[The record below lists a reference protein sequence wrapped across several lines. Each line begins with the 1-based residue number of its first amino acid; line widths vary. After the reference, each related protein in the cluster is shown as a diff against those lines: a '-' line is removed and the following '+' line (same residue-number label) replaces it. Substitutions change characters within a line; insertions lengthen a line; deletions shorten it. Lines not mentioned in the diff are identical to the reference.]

1 MTMRFSRHIFLIMTA
16 LTLVFGCKK
25 TVEDPPE
32 PVVTS
37 ILPYSVTV
45 QPEKETRASFSG
57 SSIGEGQYIFAEGD
71 KLYITGAEG
80 QIYGELSLASGA
92 GTSSATFSGDLTCTG
107 GFEPTASTILTAT
120 LVGSSQV
127 GSFFTVS
134 GGRITSGPNY
144 PSELAYNAS
153 ITDLVEHYSHFT
165 SNFSY
170 SLHKFYL
177 NQQTVFLNFAVEL
190 YKSDLLGSPSSVTME
205 IKESDGSTLI
215 RRITGVPVTGSST
228 IAKIKFIS
236 VFPSGTDLQ
245 GAQTWINNGA
255 GIHCLP
261 DFSEDLNL
269 EENKY
274 YRVIRSA
281 VDDFTVEAPSSGSG
295 ASVTFNYGP
304 VQYKEYKG
312 GSWSD
317 WADYSNT
324 ISLSPGEKVSFRG
337 HNSSYANTTGST
349 PLITTVNNVY
359 LYGDI
364 MSLICDEN
372 YDRQTEVGSQAFY
385 QAFKGSTTV
394 NIHPDKDLILS
405 AETLN
410 QSCYEGMF
418 ANCSRLNKTP
428 ILPATTLADMCY
440 HRMFFECDNLTSLPE
455 GFLPAMNLA
464 FGCYWKMFEG
474 CDMLATVPST
484 LLPATTLATAC
495 YARMFYKCKA
505 LTSGPNLPA
514 LSPAPACYFVM
525 YRNCSALTSVNCML
539 YLDESQR
546 NGDEITGYYKTND
559 DPPADQLR
567 TWEICTMWS
576 VFNKWLTSNAGGY
589 SIQNTSSCVFTYNT
603 NVPSSIFSVKIAG
616 ANYIPTMWT
625 KTPVT
630 P

>member
-1 MTMRFSRHIFLIMTA
+1 MRFSRHIFLIMTA

-25 TVEDPPE
+25 TVEDTLE

-92 GTSSATFSGDLTCTG
+92 GTGSATFSGDLTCTG

-120 LVGSSQV
+120 LVGSSQA

-134 GGRITSGPNY
+134 GGRISSGPNY

-153 ITDLVEHYSHFT
+153 ITDIVEHYSHFT
-165 SNFSY
+165 SSFPY

-177 NQQTVFLNFAVEL
+177 NQQTVFLNFGVEL
-190 YKSDLLGSPSSVTME
+190 YRSDLIGDPSSVTME

-228 IAKIKFIS
+228 IAKIKFVS

-317 WADYSNT
+317 WADYSST

-385 QAFKGSTTV
+385 QAFMGLSTI
-394 NIHPDKDLILS
+394 NIHPDKELILS

-418 ANCSRLNKTP
+418 ANCSGLNKTP
-428 ILPATTLADMCY
+428 ILPATIMADMCY
-440 HRMFFECDNLTSLPE
+440 HRMFYDCDALSTLPE
-455 GFLPAMNLA
+455 GLLPSTTLA
-464 FGCYWKMFEG
+464 FGCYWKMFENCG
-474 CDMLATVPST
+474 ALASVPSN

-495 YARMFYKCKA
+495 YARMFYQCGNSFTTA
-505 LTSGPNLPA
+505 PDLPA
-514 LSPAPACYFVM
+514 INPAPACYFNMFRHSKKLKYVK
-525 YRNCSALTSVNCML
+525 CML
-539 YLDESQR
+539 YLE
-546 NGDEITGYYKTND
+546 GDQLAGGEIPGYYKKD
-559 DPPADQLR
+559 DNPPAEEFRKFLL
-567 TWEICTMWS
+567 CTMYTI
-576 VFNKWLTSNAGGY
+576 FNKWLNDTTNA
-589 SIQNTSSCVFTYNT
+589 NTSEYVYNENMAEST
-603 NVPSSIFSVKIAG
+603 CNISIAG
-616 ANYIPTMWT
+616 ATLVPGNWK
-625 KTPVT
+625 KTPVA